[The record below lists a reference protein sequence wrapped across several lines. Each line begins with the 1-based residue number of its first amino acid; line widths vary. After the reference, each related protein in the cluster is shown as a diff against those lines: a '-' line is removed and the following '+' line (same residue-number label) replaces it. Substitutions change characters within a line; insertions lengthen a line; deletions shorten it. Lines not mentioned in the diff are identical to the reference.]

1 MARKEISTSPNWEDP
16 DEAPPWSPEVFA
28 QAEISTGD
36 KVVRPATGTL
46 TRGRPKSEV
55 TKAHVSL
62 RLDRDVL
69 ERWRAS
75 GPGWQARINEVLRKA
90 VDA

>member
-1 MARKEISTSPNWEDP
+1 MILMRRRPGR
-16 DEAPPWSPEVFA
+16 PEVFA
-28 QAEISTGD
+28 RAEISKGD
-36 KVVRPATGTL
+36 KIVRPATGTL
-46 TRGRPKSEV
+46 TRGRPKSET

-69 ERWRAS
+69 DRWRAS
-75 GPGWQARINEVLRKA
+75 GPGWQARINDVLRKA

>member
-1 MARKEISTSPNWEDP
+1 
-16 DEAPPWSPEVFA
+16 
-28 QAEISTGD
+28 
-36 KVVRPATGTL
+36 
-46 TRGRPKSEV
+46 V

-69 ERWRAS
+69 DRWRAS
-75 GPGWQARINEVLRKA
+75 GPGWQARINDVLRKA